1 MKKLLYL
8 VICLTVLSLAACTE
22 TKTQEGGREESAS
35 SQEASENVIVY
46 ISGPEA
52 MLDKLEQAFEEKNG
66 DVVDMLKMSCGQ
78 VRSKVWTEKE
88 AGQIQADVV
97 FGSDPLI
104 YNILD
109 DEGLLETVQLT
120 ERNVIK
126 DKYIPADRDYILVN
140 ERYVTIMYN
149 KKQFKDTEMPNS
161 FEDLKKETFKG
172 KITLADANQSST
184 ALGITCA
191 LYQLKGESKD
201 YFEKLH
207 DNEVFLCKSNG
218 QVASKIMEGEFDLGV
233 GPHDSVIRLKKKAK
247 KDGYEMPVAIIW
259 PDEGALSIQ
268 RPMAIIKNENRS
280 EKKEEVAQKFLNF
293 MVSKEAQNITYQ
305 FGFVSVRKDIEN
317 KYLPAE
323 AKVHKINWKKASENE
338 SDIKQAYQEVFHN

>member
-1 MKKLLYL
+1 MKKLLSV
-8 VICLTVLSLAACTE
+8 VICLSLLCLAACTE
-22 TKTQEGGREESAS
+22 SKPVEDGSEESAS
-35 SQEASENVIVY
+35 VQEASENVMVY
-46 ISGPEA
+46 ISGSEG
-52 MLDKLEQAFEEKNG
+52 MIDKLEEAFEEKNG
-66 DVVDMLKMSCGQ
+66 DVIDMLKMSCGQ

-109 DEGLLETVQLT
+109 DEGLLEAVQLT
-120 ERNVIK
+120 EPEAIK
-126 DKYIPADRDYILVN
+126 DKYIPVDRDYILVN

-149 KKQFKDTEMPNS
+149 KKQFKDTEIPKS
-161 FEDLKKETFKG
+161 FEDLKNEAYKG

-191 LYQLKGESKD
+191 LYQLKGESMN

-207 DNEVFLCKSNG
+207 GNEVFLTKSNG
-218 QVASKIMEGEFDLGV
+218 QIPSKIMEGEFDLGV
-233 GPHDSVIRLKKKAK
+233 GPHDSVVRLKKKAK
-247 KDGYEMPVAIIW
+247 KDGYEMPVAIVW
-259 PDEGALSIQ
+259 PEEGALAIQ
-268 RPMAIIKNENRS
+268 RPMAIIKNDNRS
-280 EKKEEVAQKFLNF
+280 EEKEEIAQKFLNF
-293 MVSKEAQNITYQ
+293 MVSKEAQIITDQ

-323 AKVHKINWKKASENE
+323 AKVHKINWEKASENE
-338 SDIKQAYQEVFHN
+338 SHIKQAYQEVFHN